1 MTRSHPLLAM
11 TFLAA
16 SACASGAKHS
26 ASPDSGVSGA
36 AGSSTGNAAGST
48 GASGAAAGTSG
59 GAGATAGSTAG
70 ASGSAGAVPTGTAG
84 TSPPDAGT
92 SDGAAD
98 ALTPAAVPD
107 PATLAKKHLM
117 GYQGWHFAAND
128 GSPYNAWKHWFTGNT
143 PSAAAVSFDLWPDL
157 SELAPAELFA
167 TQIDGAGLYSA
178 YTAATVDRHFAWME
192 AHHLDGVFLQRF
204 ANELSGAAGKARDAV
219 AARVKAAAE
228 AHGRVF
234 TIMYDISGADEAS
247 LVATLEGDWKHL
259 VNDLGLTGSARYQRH
274 AGKPV
279 VAIWG
284 LGFSDR
290 VGTPQQAQQ
299 LIAWFKGG
307 ADNPAPAT
315 VMGGVPTKWR
325 TATDDS
331 KTDAAGCAGACWH
344 DVYRSFDIVSPWA
357 VGRYADDAGADAF
370 AKANV
375 VPDLAEV
382 GAARYMP
389 VIFPGYS
396 FFNASA
402 GAKKLN
408 EIPRRRGAF
417 YWRQVVNALQAGSTM
432 LYTAMFDEVD
442 EGTAMYKVAA
452 TAADVPAS
460 VRTKMLNLNFD
471 DPTNA
476 KPLPSD
482 WYLELADQAS
492 SALRG
497 EIPLVTAVPTP
508 R

>member
-1 MTRSHPLLAM
+1 MSQSHRLLTLA
-11 TFLAA
+11 FLATAACTHAA
-16 SACASGAKHS
+16 SSDGGDADASMGV
-26 ASPDSGVSGA
+26 DSSETTA
-36 AGSSTGNAAGST
+36 AV
-48 GASGAAAGTSG
+48 AGTSG
-59 GAGATAGSTAG
+59 SAGTSTDG
-70 ASGSAGAVPTGTAG
+70 SGSAGATHDGAG
-84 TSPPDAGT
+84 GESPADA
-92 SDGAAD
+92 SSPDGAAGSPQPD
-98 ALTPAAVPD
+98 APD
-107 PATLAKKHLM
+107 PNTLAKKHLM
-117 GYQGWHFAAND
+117 GYQGWHFAPGD
-128 GSPYNAWKHWFTGNT
+128 GSPYNGWKHWFAGNT
-143 PSAAAVSFDLWPDL
+143 PSAAEVSFDLWPDL
-157 SELAPAELFA
+157 TELAPAELFG

-178 YTAATVDRHFAWME
+178 YSPATVDRHFAWME
-192 AHHLDGVFLQRF
+192 SHHLDGVFLQRF
-204 ANELSGAAGKARDAV
+204 ANELTGAARQARDAV
-219 AARVKAAAE
+219 AANVKAAAE
-228 AHGRVF
+228 AHGRLF

-247 LVATLEGDWKHL
+247 LVTTLDADWKHL
-259 VNDLGLTGSARYQRH
+259 VNDLELTGSGRYQRH

-315 VMGGVPTKWR
+315 VMGGVPTHWR

-331 KTDAAGCAGACWH
+331 KADPPGCAGACWH
-344 DVYRSFDIVSPWA
+344 DVYRSLDIVSPWA
-357 VGRYADDAGADAF
+357 VGRYADDASADTF
-370 AKANV
+370 AKANI
-375 VPDLAEV
+375 VPDLAEI

-396 FFNASA
+396 FFNSSA

-417 YWRQVVNALQAGSTM
+417 YWRQVSNALMAGSTM

-460 VRTKMLNLNFD
+460 VRTKMLFLNVD
-471 DPTNA
+471 DPRNA

-482 WYLELADQAS
+482 WYLQLADQAS
-492 SALRG
+492 RGLRG
-497 EIPLVTAVPTP
+497 EAPLSATVPTP
-508 R
+508 P

>member
-1 MTRSHPLLAM
+1 MSRRHPLLAL
-11 TFLAA
+11 TFFAA
-16 SACASGAKHS
+16 SACASAGKHP
-26 ASPDSGVSGA
+26 ASPDGGGAGARALTGVG
-36 AGSSTGNAAGST
+36 GSSGTA
-48 GASGAAAGTSG
+48 GAAAGTSG
-59 GAGATAGSTAG
+59 GAGAAAG
-70 ASGSAGAVPTGTAG
+70 ASGSAGGSSGGAGGEAPT
-84 TSPPDAGT
+84 DAG
-92 SDGAAD
+92 SPDGAAG
-98 ALTPAAVPD
+98 APQPAVPD
-107 PATLAKKHLM
+107 PSTLAKKHLM
-117 GYQGWHFAAND
+117 GYQGWHFAPGD
-128 GSPYNAWKHWFTGNT
+128 GSPYNQWKHWFAANT
-143 PSAAAVSFDLWPDL
+143 PTAAAAHFDLWPDL

-204 ANELSGAAGKARDAV
+204 ANELVGADGRARDAV
-219 AARVKAAAE
+219 AAHVKASAE

-259 VNDLGLTGSARYQRH
+259 VNDLALTGSGRYQRH

-331 KTDAAGCAGACWH
+331 KTDAPGCAGACWH
-344 DVYRSFDIVSPWA
+344 EVYRSFDIVSPWA

-370 AKANV
+370 AKANI
-375 VPDLAEV
+375 VPDVAEV

-417 YWRQVVNALQAGSTM
+417 YWRQVVDALEAGSTM

-492 SALRG
+492 SSLRG
-497 EIPLVTAVPTP
+497 EIPLVAAVPTP